1 MCSKDTKKVLN
12 PFRNNAVSTALMEY
26 LGQELLELWH
36 GCVVTPLTVSLG
48 HDGLTRYLLVVIT
61 IFISSYQANA

>member
-1 MCSKDTKKVLN
+1 
-12 PFRNNAVSTALMEY
+12 MEY